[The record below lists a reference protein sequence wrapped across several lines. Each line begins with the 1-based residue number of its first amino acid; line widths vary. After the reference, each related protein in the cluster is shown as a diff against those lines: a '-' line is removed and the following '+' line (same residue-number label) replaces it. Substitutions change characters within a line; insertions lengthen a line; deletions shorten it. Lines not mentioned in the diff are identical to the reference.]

1 VASDSA
7 QRRETHELSG
17 VKKLVFLGITAF
29 LFVALLC
36 GIEAAVRL
44 VLWKRYGATGP
55 TTTSLRDRYV
65 AWRNNPA
72 FRRVDIRHNSQGF
85 RRSTETPR
93 RKPPGTVRI
102 FLLGGSTAYGSATG
116 FANID
121 RAHVRLYNDQTID
134 AWLERELNASFPER
148 RWEVINAAAPGY
160 RLHQQLALIESVI
173 LGYQPDQFILLDG
186 YNDVIQLYD
195 AARWDRLEG
204 FDEYANT
211 MGQREFDLLANP
223 KSFGSLFVF
232 ASSWLRANS
241 SLVRLMEDRGVSL
254 LRSPWD
260 QTQPYVG
267 RKYAEPVQ
275 VSDLDPKARQ
285 QAAAALTQ
293 AASYVH
299 TARQIHRI
307 SSLDGI
313 MPVFL
318 LQPILVLS
326 HKPFTEK
333 EKQMREYDAASGGP
347 LYLYLFREAY
357 HKVADDMAAAAE
369 RDGFHFVNM
378 ENLYD
383 TWSGQ
388 AFTDFAHLTPEGNRL
403 VAEEVFAHF
412 GRTFAEEA
420 GIRTGQLN
428 PSR

>member
-1 VASDSA
+1 MDSDSA
-7 QRRETHELSG
+7 QRRETRELRG
-17 VKKLVFLGITAF
+17 VKKVVFLSLMVF
-29 LFVALLC
+29 LPVALLC

-72 FRRVDIRHNSQGF
+72 FRRVDIRHNPQGF
-85 RRSTETPR
+85 RRSTVTPR

-102 FLLGGSTAYGSATG
+102 FLLGGSTAYGSSTG

-121 RAHVRLYNDQTID
+121 REHVRLYNHETID
-134 AWLERELNASFPER
+134 AWLEKKLNASFPER
-148 RWEVINAAAPGY
+148 RWEVINAAVSGY

-186 YNDVIQLYD
+186 YNDVVQLFD

-204 FDEYANT
+204 FDVHANT
-211 MGQREFDLLANP
+211 LGQGEFDLLANP

-232 ASSWLRANS
+232 ANSWLRANS

-254 LRSPWD
+254 IRSPWE
-260 QTQPYVG
+260 QTQPYG
-267 RKYAEPVQ
+267 RREFAEPVQ

-293 AASYVH
+293 AAYYVH

-313 MPVFL
+313 RPVFL

-326 HKPFTEK
+326 HKPFTDTERK
-333 EKQMREYDAASGGP
+333 MREYDAASGGP

-357 HKVADDMAAAAE
+357 HKLADGMAAAAE
-369 RDGFHFVNM
+369 KDGFHFVNM

-383 TWSGQ
+383 RWSGQ

-420 GIRTGQLN
+420 GIRTVQLN